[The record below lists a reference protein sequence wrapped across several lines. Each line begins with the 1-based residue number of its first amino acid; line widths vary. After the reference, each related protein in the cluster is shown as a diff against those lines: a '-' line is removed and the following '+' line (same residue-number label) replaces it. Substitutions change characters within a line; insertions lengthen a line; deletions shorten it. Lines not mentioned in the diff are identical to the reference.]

1 MIRRIHPAAG
11 LLALATILV
20 FWTGTVTAELFGA
33 PEAIAAVK
41 RAILWGLL
49 LLVPAMIA
57 AGATGTLLA
66 GSRVAPLV
74 QAKKKRMPFIALN
87 GVLVLVP
94 SAFTLDHLAA
104 AGSFGTTFVAV
115 QAIELIAGIA
125 NITLLTLNARDGFRL
140 GRRSSAK

>member
-20 FWTGTVTAELFGA
+20 FWTGTVTAELFGG

-57 AGATGTLLA
+57 AGTTGTLLA
-66 GSRVAPLV
+66 GSRVAPFVL
-74 QAKKKRMPFIALN
+74 AKKKRMPFIALN

>member
-20 FWTGTVTAELFGA
+20 FWTGTVTTELLGS
-33 PEAIAAVK
+33 PETIAAVK

-49 LLVPAMIA
+49 LLVPALIA
-57 AGATGTLLA
+57 AGATGTLMA
-66 GSRVAPLV
+66 RSRVAPLV
-74 QAKKKRMPFIALN
+74 LAKKQRMPLIALN

-94 SAFTLDHLAA
+94 SAVTLDHLAA
-104 AGSFGTTFVAV
+104 AASFGTTFVAV